1 MHYCQ
6 VTFFWCLREVDI
18 KVGVDRAIWGPK
30 LVMIAKSYAME
41 QPQDVASPHGGYAF
55 METMT
60 L

>member
-1 MHYCQ
+1 M
-6 VTFFWCLREVDI
+6 TFWCLREVNI
-18 KVGVDRAIWGPK
+18 KVGVGRAIWGPE
-30 LVMIAKSYAME
+30 LVMIAKICAME